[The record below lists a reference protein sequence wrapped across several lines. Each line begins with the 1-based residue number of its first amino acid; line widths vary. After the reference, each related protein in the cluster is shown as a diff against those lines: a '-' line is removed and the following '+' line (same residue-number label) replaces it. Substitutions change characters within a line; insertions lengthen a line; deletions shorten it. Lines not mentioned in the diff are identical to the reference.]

1 MVVKFQCIRS
11 GNFISFSN
19 ESDIEETRRNEAYR
33 EIENEIKETIKET
46 STNEDANTNETRQV
60 LKQRGRPKKQNYI

>member
-33 EIENEIKETIKET
+33 EIKNEIQETIKET
-46 STNEDANTNETRQV
+46 SANENANANETGQM

>member
-19 ESDIEETRRNEAYR
+19 EGDIEATRKHEGYR
-33 EIENEIKETIKET
+33 EIFDEIKEI
-46 STNEDANTNETRQV
+46 NTEITKANETRQV
-60 LKQRGRPKKQNYI
+60 LKSRGRPKKQNNI